1 MNVFPSITVSLET
14 LRVIGLYLGY
24 FVIAWVGLAC
34 VTRLIALYQ
43 RLRQETVLLEVT
55 PPTDTEIPAVSTAQ
69 LFTLIYGLL
78 RQRSFI
84 DRLLLRQQSCSLE
97 IVSTKELGIRYILR
111 VPKSL
116 AETMERGLRS
126 YLPTLKVKTISD
138 YLPDELPNALK
149 SAVIEFG
156 LSGHSVLPLNY
167 QTDLARHDP
176 LIYFAGNMTQLRS
189 DELLALQVVVQ
200 PVNKA
205 EQKRIRRKASKV
217 QPSELVTQRTV
228 DKVASV
234 VETVVGLMMV
244 PLLVAAEFVTSQKPA
259 VVSRKVTSSKTSSEH
274 QSLEDLVKTKLDQ
287 PLFTTSVRTLL
298 INDQSQLKIRQ
309 RGLTAAFTSFAHP
322 SGQSLVSRKNWFGR
336 LGGRLRWW
344 KFKNRLNSGQL
355 LLSSAEV
362 GALYHFPYAK
372 TARTEDLVKS
382 KSRELP
388 VPLSLK
394 NNPALDTVFAV
405 NNYGNNPTEI
415 GLTDDERSR
424 HMYLIGQTGSGKST
438 AIYHIAGSD
447 IRKGRGL
454 AVIDPHGD
462 LAEDLLATVPESR
475 VNDLIYF
482 NPFDIR
488 YPIGINLLELP
499 QGLDPDDLELE
510 KELACESV
518 VSVFRRIF
526 NKEDN
531 NDAHRIEYVL
541 RNAIHTAFTVED
553 ATIFTVY
560 ELLNNPNFQKKVVS
574 RLKDQNL
581 KNFWKNEFG
590 KAGNYQIVKMVSG
603 VTAKIGR
610 LLFSPIAKRI
620 LEQPRSTVSFDEL
633 LEGQKILLCNLAEGK
648 LGEDTSQLLGTMIIA
663 KIHQAA
669 LRRARKAANTR
680 KPFYLFVDEF
690 QNFATSSFTKLM
702 SGGRKFGLR
711 ITIAEQSTA
720 QQSDRSTVEVIL
732 ANTGVVVCFRTAS
745 PVDEETMLAQFSPFV
760 KAGDISNLPR
770 HHFYMRLA
778 SIQAEDPFSGVTIP
792 IETAKDEAKVAR
804 LIEASRSNYAFKY
817 GADDSGHQILVDGE
831 IPSNQEVNL
840 ADEALENI

>member
-1 MNVFPSITVSLET
+1 MNVFPSITISLET
-14 LRVIGLYLGY
+14 IRAFGLYLLGAIGIWI
-24 FVIAWVGLAC
+24 VLAC
-34 VTRLIALYQ
+34 VTRLIALFQ
-43 RLRQETVLLEVT
+43 RLRQESVTLEVM

-78 RQRSFI
+78 RQRSVA
-84 DRLLLRQQSCSLE
+84 DRILLRQPSCSLE
-97 IVSTKELGIRYILR
+97 IVSHKESGIRYLVH

-116 AETMERGLRS
+116 AEPMERSLRA
-126 YLPTLKVKTISD
+126 YLPALKVKEVAD
-138 YLPDELPNALK
+138 YLPSDLPVGLK
-149 SAVIEFG
+149 TRVLEFG
-156 LSGHSVLPLNY
+156 LSGHSALPLNH
-167 QTDLARHDP
+167 QTDLGRHDP
-176 LIYFAGNMTQLRS
+176 LLYLAGNMTQLNS
-189 DELLALQVVVQ
+189 NELLTLQIVVQ
-200 PVNKA
+200 PVG
-205 EQKRIRRKASKV
+205 KRKQSRIKHQATKM
-217 QPSELVTQRTV
+217 QPSALASQRTI
-228 DKVASV
+228 DRVANV
-234 VETVVGLMMV
+234 VEVAIGLIMI
-244 PLLVAAEFVTSQKPA
+244 PLLAASEFVTSQKPT
-259 VVSRKVTSSKTSSEH
+259 VPNRKISPASATPAH
-274 QSLEDLVKTKLDQ
+274 QSLEELIKSKFDQ
-287 PLFTTSVRTLL
+287 PLFESSVRALL
-298 INDQSQLKIRQ
+298 VVEPNKLKTRQ
-309 RGLTAAFTSFAHP
+309 QGLMSAFMSFTHP
-322 SGQSLVSRKNWFGR
+322 SGQALVVKKNW
-336 LGGRLRWW
+336 LGKHGQQLRWW
-344 KFKNRLNSGQL
+344 KLRNRLNSGQL
-355 LLSSAEV
+355 LLSTSEV

-372 TARTEDLVKS
+372 MTRTEDLIKS

-388 VPLSLK
+388 APLSLK
-394 NNPALDTVFAV
+394 NSLGLDTVFAT
-405 NNYGNNPTEI
+405 NHYGNTETKI

-438 AIYHIAGSD
+438 AIYHVASGD
-447 IRKGRGL
+447 IDKGRGL

-462 LAEDLLATVPESR
+462 LAEDLLANVPRSR
-475 VNDLIYF
+475 INDLIYF
-482 NPFDIR
+482 NPFDIK

-499 QGLDPDDLELE
+499 QGLDEDELELE

-560 ELLNNPNFQKKVVS
+560 ELLNNPNFQKKVIS

-581 KNFWKNEFG
+581 RNFWKNEFG

-620 LEQPRSTVSFDEL
+620 LEQPKSTVNFDKL
-633 LEGQKILLCNLAEGK
+633 LDEGKILLCNLAEGK
-648 LGEDTSQLLGTMIIA
+648 LGEDTSQLLGTMVIA

-669 LRRARKAANTR
+669 LRRSRKALSDR

-745 PVDEETMLAQFSPFV
+745 PVDEETMLAQFAPFV
-760 KAGDISNLPR
+760 RAGDISNLPR

-778 SIQAEDPFSGVTIP
+778 SVEAEDPFSGITIP
-792 IETAKDEAKVAR
+792 INPIRDLEKFNR
-804 LIEASRSNYAFKY
+804 LIEASRANYAHRY
-817 GADDSGHQILVDGE
+817 RD
-831 IPSNQEVNL
+831 
-840 ADEALENI
+840 DEAKVEEVTEAPELVVEEHHLLT

>member
-24 FVIAWVGLAC
+24 FVIAWAGLAC

-43 RLRQETVLLEVT
+43 RLRQESVLLEVT

-69 LFTLIYGLL
+69 LFTLVYGLL

-111 VPKSL
+111 VPNSL

-138 YLPDELPNALK
+138 YLPDELPKQLK

-156 LSGHSVLPLNY
+156 LSGHSALPLNY

-176 LIYFAGNMTQLRS
+176 LIYLAGNMTQLRS
-189 DELLALQVVVQ
+189 DELLVLQVVVQ
-200 PVNKA
+200 PIDKA
-205 EQKRIRRKASKV
+205 EQKRIRRKAAKV

-234 VETVVGLMMV
+234 IETAVGLMMV
-244 PLLVAAEFVTSQKPA
+244 PLLVAAEFITSQKPA
-259 VVSRKVTSSKTSSEH
+259 VVGRKVTSSKTSPEH

-287 PLFTTSVRTLL
+287 PLFTTSVRALL
-298 INDQSQLKIRQ
+298 INDSSQLKVRQ

-322 SGQSLVSRKNWFGR
+322 SGQSLISRKNWFGR
-336 LGGRLRWW
+336 LGERLRWW

-475 VNDLIYF
+475 VDDLIYF

-518 VSVFRRIF
+518 
-526 NKEDN
+526 
-531 NDAHRIEYVL
+531 IE
-541 RNAIHTAFTVED
+541 
-553 ATIFTVY
+553 
-560 ELLNNPNFQKKVVS
+560 KVDVT
-574 RLKDQNL
+574 
-581 KNFWKNEFG
+581 
-590 KAGNYQIVKMVSG
+590 NY
-603 VTAKIGR
+603 
-610 LLFSPIAKRI
+610 
-620 LEQPRSTVSFDEL
+620 
-633 LEGQKILLCNLAEGK
+633 
-648 LGEDTSQLLGTMIIA
+648 
-663 KIHQAA
+663 
-669 LRRARKAANTR
+669 
-680 KPFYLFVDEF
+680 
-690 QNFATSSFTKLM
+690 
-702 SGGRKFGLR
+702 GLR
-711 ITIAEQSTA
+711 QWRESSAINFTSEGSILSAITKRCRVST
-720 QQSDRSTVEVIL
+720 R
-732 ANTGVVVCFRTAS
+732 R
-745 PVDEETMLAQFSPFV
+745 
-760 KAGDISNLPR
+760 
-770 HHFYMRLA
+770 
-778 SIQAEDPFSGVTIP
+778 
-792 IETAKDEAKVAR
+792 
-804 LIEASRSNYAFKY
+804 
-817 GADDSGHQILVDGE
+817 
-831 IPSNQEVNL
+831 
-840 ADEALENI
+840 